1 MDGKL
6 IGHKTEVYLNNAMQQ
21 PNSVTNNAPVT
32 GTNVGRSYTF
42 EITGDWQQHDNNGAY
57 YCTAKRFYFDP
68 ETKKYQLDDDFE
80 YQLYSPADENSEP
93 EYGTGEKVRAIYNGN
108 WEIVAGVGG
117 GGESRI
123 FAVVMSAIQCPTDST
138 ASPDDDDDFR
148 DKMGEIKIEGKSYD
162 TDDPRYD
169 TCACRELAGKDDGYP
184 EQIVKGTQIEV
195 IKAGSYDNPDYD
207 PDDEDSDEP
216 EKLDWYVAI
225 NTARTY
231 NSKLNSDVNSGE
243 TTTVT
248 IKDSDGTEVIFTV
261 YAGMADEETYWK
273 GDSSSF
279 DIERRNGDNG
289 IVLQIVNG
297 MCPIAVEEED
307 E

>member
-1 MDGKL
+1 MNYLLSESAVEKL
-6 IGHKTEVYLNNAMQQ
+6 KQLFNKLDIGEVLPFTEYNTQ
-21 PNSVTNNAPVT
+21 S
-32 GTNVGRSYTF
+32 GISYTF
-42 EITGDWQQHDNNGAY
+42 EITGSWTQHDNNGAY

-93 EYGTGEKVRAIYNGN
+93 EYGVGEKVRAIYNGN

-117 GGESRI
+117 GESRT

-148 DKMGEIKIEGKSYD
+148 DKMGEIKIEGKTYEKDDEDNYKYD
-162 TDDPRYD
+162 K
-169 TCACRELAGKDDGYP
+169 CACRELAGKDDEYP

-195 IKAGSYDNPDYD
+195 IKGGQYDNPDYD

-225 NTARTY
+225 NTEGIYEGKIAGQVTG
-231 NSKLNSDVNSGE
+231 NAPD
-243 TTTVT
+243 TTIT
-248 IKDSDGTEVIFTV
+248 IKDSDQTNITLSVHATALGATQKIEANTGVIVTRINKSLV
-261 YAGMADEETYWK
+261 ITKA
-273 GDSSSF
+273 
-279 DIERRNGDNG
+279 R
-289 IVLQIVNG
+289 
-297 MCPIAVEEED
+297 CPT
-307 E
+307 